1 MACLSGYHKVVVTDS
16 NASEQATASGAAG
29 AAGAAGA
36 GPASSA
42 AIVPVEGGGE
52 TKFDEP
58 TSGRAAKEDKGD
70 RDIQEV
76 LLDEVRSLKHH

>member
-1 MACLSGYHKVVVTDS
+1 MTCMSGYLKVVVTDS
-16 NASEQATASGAAG
+16 NASEQATTASAAV
-29 AAGAAGA
+29 AAVA
-36 GPASSA
+36 GPTSSA

-76 LLDEVRSLKHH
+76 LLDEVRSLKHL

>member
-16 NASEQATASGAAG
+16 NASEQATAAG
-29 AAGAAGA
+29 AAVA
-36 GPASSA
+36 GPGSSA

-76 LLDEVRSLKHH
+76 LLDEVRSLKYH

>member
-1 MACLSGYHKVVVTDS
+1 MTCMSGYLKVVVTDS
-16 NASEQATASGAAG
+16 NASEQATAASAAV
-29 AAGAAGA
+29 A
-36 GPASSA
+36 GPTSSA

-76 LLDEVRSLKHH
+76 LLDEVR